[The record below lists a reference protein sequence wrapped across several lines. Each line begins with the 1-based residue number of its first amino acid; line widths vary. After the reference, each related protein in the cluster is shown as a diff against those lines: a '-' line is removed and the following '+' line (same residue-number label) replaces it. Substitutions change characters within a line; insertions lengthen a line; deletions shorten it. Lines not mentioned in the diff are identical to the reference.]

1 MKILIIGGAGYIGS
15 VLTPFL
21 LKKNL
26 DVTVYDSLIYNQN
39 SLFDCCANNKF
50 NFIEG
55 DISNEKLIVPIL
67 KKFDVIILLAAI
79 VGAPAC
85 NKNKKL
91 TKLINYIAPKKIIEN
106 ISKKQLLIFPTTNS
120 GYGIGGEAECS
131 ETSPLRPISSY
142 GKYKVSI
149 EKIILDKNLG
159 VTLRFATLFGMSP
172 RMRLD
177 LLVNDFVFKAYFD
190 KYIILFEE
198 HFRRNFLH
206 IKDAV
211 NSIYFSIENYN
222 IMKGQPYNVG
232 LSSANL
238 TKLELALRIK
248 KHFSN
253 FVINSS
259 DIANDPDKRDYIVS
273 NKKIEKIGWKPKFSL
288 DDGIIELK
296 KGYSLMRMN
305 NFKNI

>member
-1 MKILIIGGAGYIGS
+1 MKILIVGGAGYIGS

-39 SLFDCCANNKF
+39 SLFDCCSNKKF

-55 DISNEKLIVPIL
+55 DISNEKLIIPIL

-106 ISKKQLLIFPTTNS
+106 ISNKQLLIFPTTNS
-120 GYGIGGEAECS
+120 GYGIGGETECS
-131 ETSPLRPISSY
+131 EASPLRPISSY

-149 EKIILDKNLG
+149 EKIILEKNLG

-177 LLVNDFVFKAYFD
+177 LLVNDFVYKAYFD

-206 IKDAV
+206 INDAV
-211 NSIYFSIENYN
+211 NSIYFSIQNYN

-232 LSSANL
+232 LTSANL

-248 KHFSN
+248 KHFRN

-273 NKKIEKIGWKPKFSL
+273 NKKIEKIGWRPKFSL

-296 KGYSLMRMN
+296 KGYSLMRIT